1 MAASPSQ
8 QTHWLK
14 LRVDLGPEQHSGM
27 DFQPELDQESASALS
42 AP

>member
-14 LRVDLGPEQHSGM
+14 LRVDLGLEQHSGV
-27 DFQPELDQESASALS
+27 DPWLELDL
-42 AP
+42 